1 MIRDRAGRSEFSEL
15 IERSRY
21 MERILKRTI
30 EGISF
35 DTKSLGKL
43 AEALDADYHDK
54 GATSSDPKDVEGLGI
69 DDEACTM
76 EPVGD
81 TTTRSSTNLDFKVDA
96 S

>member
-1 MIRDRAGRSEFSEL
+1 
-15 IERSRY
+15 

-43 AEALDADYHDK
+43 AEALDADYHAK
-54 GATSSDPKDVEGLGI
+54 GAISSDPKDVEGLGI

-81 TTTRSSTNLDFKVDA
+81 TTTRSSTNLDFYGRCMLTDFRLFRGILILEFLHA
-96 S
+96 H

>member
-1 MIRDRAGRSEFSEL
+1 
-15 IERSRY
+15 

-35 DTKSLGKL
+35 DTKSLEKL

-54 GATSSDPKDVEGLGI
+54 GAISSDSKDVEGLGI

-81 TTTRSSTNLDFKVDA
+81 TTTRSSTNLDFLRLNA
-96 S
+96 C